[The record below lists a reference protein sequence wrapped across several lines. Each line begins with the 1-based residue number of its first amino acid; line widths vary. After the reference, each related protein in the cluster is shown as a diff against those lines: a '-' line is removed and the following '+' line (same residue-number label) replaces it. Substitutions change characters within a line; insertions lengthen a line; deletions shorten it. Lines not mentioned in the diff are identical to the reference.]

1 VLVLAANNAVAD
13 TVFFHDG
20 HTMSGS
26 FVGGDA
32 RTIRMAVGDRVETIR
47 VADVDR
53 ISFGDSDQAVAPPVL
68 RDRPDDRQA
77 AEQPPPPPYPAQAPP
92 PSNYP
97 DQPPPPAYSAPPPP
111 PPYSAQPPAAAP
123 GPPPDRRYDADDR
136 PTIPSGA
143 TLTIRMVDSVD
154 SERDYVGKTFQA
166 SLDEPVFDPGGRTLV
181 PRGADVVVKLVNDVQ
196 SGKIEGRTVLT
207 LDIVSLRV
215 NGRVVD
221 VDTTAV
227 TEQSASRGA
236 RSGKVIGGTAV
247 LGAIIGGIAGGGRG
261 AAIGAGAGAGAGTV
275 AQVATK
281 GQRVRVPS
289 ETRLTFTL
297 QQPVR
302 L

>member
-1 VLVLAANNAVAD
+1 MRYLSVFLLLANCVMAD
-13 TVFFHDG
+13 TVFFRDG
-20 HTMSGS
+20 HTVNGS

-32 RTIRMAVGDRVETIR
+32 RTIRVAVGDRVETIR

-53 ISFGDSDQAVAPPVL
+53 ISFGEPEQAYAPPVL
-68 RDRPDDRQA
+68 RT
-77 AEQPPPPPYPAQAPP
+77 PPEE
-92 PSNYP
+92 
-97 DQPPPPAYSAPPPP
+97 PAYRPAPAEEPPPP
-111 PPYSAQPPAAAP
+111 PPPAARRDDF
-123 GPPPDRRYDADDR
+123 GDRAM
-136 PTIPSGA
+136 IPSGA
-143 TLTIRMVDSVD
+143 VLTIRMVDSVD
-154 SERDYVGKTFQA
+154 SQRDYVGQTFKA

-181 PRGADVVVKLVNDVQ
+181 PRGADVVVKLVDDVQ

-215 NGRVVD
+215 NGRDVN

-227 TEQSASRGA
+227 TEQSSSRTA
-236 RSGKVIGGTAV
+236 RSGKVIGGTAA
-247 LGAIIGGIAGGGRG
+247 LGAIIGAIAGGGKG

-281 GQRVRVPS
+281 GQRVRIPS

>member
-1 VLVLAANNAVAD
+1 MRYLSVFLLLANCMMAD
-13 TVFFHDG
+13 TVFFRDG
-20 HTMSGS
+20 HTVSGS

-32 RTIRMAVGDRVETIR
+32 RTIRVAVGDRVETIR

-53 ISFGDSDQAVAPPVL
+53 IAFGDPEQAYAPPVL
-68 RDRPDDRQA
+68 RTPPPEPAYQA
-77 AEQPPPPPYPAQAPP
+77 APAPP
-92 PSNYP
+92 
-97 DQPPPPAYSAPPPP
+97 APPPP
-111 PPYSAQPPAAAP
+111 PPARGDDYS
-123 GPPPDRRYDADDR
+123 DR
-136 PTIPSGA
+136 PMIASG
-143 TLTIRMVDSVD
+143 TVLTIRMVDSVD
-154 SERDYVGKTFQA
+154 SERDYVGQTFKA
-166 SLDEPVFDPGGRTLV
+166 SLDEPVFDAGGRTLV
-181 PRGADVVVKLVNDVQ
+181 PRGADVVVKLVDDVQ

-215 NGRVVD
+215 DGRDVN

-227 TEQSASRGA
+227 KEQSSSRGA
-236 RSGKVIGGTAV
+236 RSGKVIGGTAA
-247 LGAIIGGIAGGGRG
+247 LGAIIGAIAGGGKG

>member
-1 VLVLAANNAVAD
+1 MRYLSVFLLLANSIMAD
-13 TVFFHDG
+13 TVFFRDG
-20 HTMSGS
+20 HTINGS

-32 RTIRMAVGDRVETIR
+32 RTIRVAVGDRVETIR

-53 ISFGDSDQAVAPPVL
+53 ISFGEPEQAYAPPVL
-68 RDRPDDRQA
+68 RTPPEEPNYRP
-77 AEQPPPPPYPAQAPP
+77 APE
-92 PSNYP
+92 
-97 DQPPPPAYSAPPPP
+97 PPPP
-111 PPYSAQPPAAAP
+111 PPPPAA
-123 GPPPDRRYDADDR
+123 RRDDFGDR
-136 PTIPSGA
+136 PMIASG
-143 TLTIRMVDSVD
+143 TVLTIRMVDSVD
-154 SERDYVGKTFQA
+154 SERDYVGQTFKA
-166 SLDEPVFDPGGRTLV
+166 SLDEPVFDQGGRTLV
-181 PRGADVVVKLVNDVQ
+181 PRGADVVVKLVDDVQ

-215 NGRVVD
+215 DGRDVN

-227 TEQSASRGA
+227 TEQSGSRGA
-236 RSGKVIGGTAV
+236 RSGKVIGGTAA
-247 LGAIIGGIAGGGRG
+247 LGAIIGAIAGGGKG